1 MATLKV
7 HSRSGV
13 DFRRQITGVAKKIMS
28 CCRILRLTEF
38 GDTTS

>member
-7 HSRSGV
+7 HSRSVV
-13 DFRRQITGVAKKIMS
+13 DFRQITGVAKKIMS